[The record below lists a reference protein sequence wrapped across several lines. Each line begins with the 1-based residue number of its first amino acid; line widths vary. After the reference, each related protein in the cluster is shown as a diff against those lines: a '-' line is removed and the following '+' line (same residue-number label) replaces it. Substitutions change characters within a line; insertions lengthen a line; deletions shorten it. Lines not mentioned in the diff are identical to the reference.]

1 VRYEGGKYIKYMK
14 SKGNAVQIAIYLS
27 TNKVSSVYKEQPCTF
42 FFSLEVPMTVSKK
55 CFNIFKCPFG
65 IRISRKQTL
74 ISIFSSQPNK
84 KKHFSWSVMYVD
96 KLTLLMGYIKQ
107 NFVCIF
113 ANILAKMNNF
123 AKCFTALF
131 SIIKTILEQSLVKY
145 LFSFSFQVLIL
156 VRDGE
161 KLTIKADELT
171 VGDIVEIKFGDR
183 VPADIRVLEAR
194 SFKVITSYMH
204 YTAPTY

>member
-1 VRYEGGKYIKYMK
+1 
-14 SKGNAVQIAIYLS
+14 
-27 TNKVSSVYKEQPCTF
+27 
-42 FFSLEVPMTVSKK
+42 
-55 CFNIFKCPFG
+55 
-65 IRISRKQTL
+65 
-74 ISIFSSQPNK
+74 
-84 KKHFSWSVMYVD
+84 MYVD

-107 NFVCIF
+107 NYVCIF
-113 ANILAKMNNF
+113 VNILAKMNNF
-123 AKCFTALF
+123 AKCFTELF
-131 SIIKTILEQSLVKY
+131 TIIRTILVQSLVKY